1 MSGEGGSGGV
11 HGQRGPSPHGWI
23 GRALACDVCFCGRTL
38 ASTGAREVGLN
49 ASVETHAL
57 ARAGIGTH
65 PSSEVS
71 DKSAVLDQ
79 GTKRKRMDDFVSNMI
94 KRKVKW
100 NKCSPVSEKK
110 KGAFFTS

>member
-79 GTKRKRMDDFVSNMI
+79 GRRAL
-94 KRKVKW
+94 RLAW
-100 NKCSPVSEKK
+100 ALPVVRNGERAEL
-110 KGAFFTS
+110 KGNVWTILFQI

>member
-23 GRALACDVCFCGRTL
+23 GRALDCDVCFCGRTL

-49 ASVETHAL
+49 ASVDTHTR
-57 ARAGIGTH
+57 ARRGIGTH

-71 DKSAVLDQ
+71 DKSGVLDQ
-79 GTKRKRMDDFVSNMI
+79 GRRALCLA
-94 KRKVKW
+94 RAL
-100 NKCSPVSEKK
+100 PVVRNGERVEL
-110 KGAFFTS
+110 KGNVWTILFQI